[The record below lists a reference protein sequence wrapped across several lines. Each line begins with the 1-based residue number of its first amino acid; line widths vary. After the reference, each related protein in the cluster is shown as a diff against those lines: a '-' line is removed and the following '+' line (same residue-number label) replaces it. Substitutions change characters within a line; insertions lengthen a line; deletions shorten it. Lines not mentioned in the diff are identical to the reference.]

1 MQEGDMSDRDQ
12 DEHEDSPTNIERIL
26 GRLEANSRIT
36 LQGVTELRTS
46 VGDLHGRLSAI
57 TQDNVSCEADR
68 GRLAKRVGVI
78 EKRAFNMLLT
88 TLTSLVGAAFA
99 VIWYFVRDKL

>member
-1 MQEGDMSDRDQ
+1 MSED
-12 DEHEDSPTNIERIL
+12 DETTPTNIERVL

-36 LQGVTELRTS
+36 LQGVNELRIS

-57 TQDNVSCEADR
+57 SQDNVSCETDR
-68 GRLAKRVGVI
+68 ERLAKRVGVI

-88 TLTSLVGAAFA
+88 TLTSFIGAAFA
-99 VIWYFVRDKL
+99 VIWYFVRNKL